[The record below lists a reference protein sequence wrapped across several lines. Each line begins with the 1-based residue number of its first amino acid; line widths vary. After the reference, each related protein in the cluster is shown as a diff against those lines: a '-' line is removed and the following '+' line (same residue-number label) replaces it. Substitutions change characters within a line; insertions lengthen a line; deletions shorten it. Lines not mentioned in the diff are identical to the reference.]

1 MHVKKALLSIKDYFR
16 GAVGEMKKVV
26 WPTKKQTT
34 QYSIAVVI
42 MSLFVAAFFGVLDY
56 FFNELLA
63 VLISL

>member
-1 MHVKKALLSIKDYFR
+1 MHVKKAITSIKEYFR
-16 GAVGEMKKVV
+16 GAMGEMKKVV

-34 QYSIAVVI
+34 QYSIAVVV

-63 VLISL
+63 ILITL